1 MQNKIAFIWT
11 KNAVMANALNCMHR
25 LENNWLYSQNKFP
38 TINSTLKQKITSL
51 NDNFKKI
58 ALNTSVI
65 VGIRWINSQPRPK
78 LPISGCSIS
87 LCPLIAV
94 Q

>member
-51 NDNFKKI
+51 NDNFKK
-58 ALNTSVI
+58 
-65 VGIRWINSQPRPK
+65 NSSKHFSYCRNQMD
-78 LPISGCSIS
+78 
-87 LCPLIAV
+87 